1 MKMTD
6 LNQTKEV
13 AIARGSFISGVLA
26 GAAFGSF
33 ITFFIM
39 ISIVADVRNA
49 YRSLRSEAL
58 SRGHIEYI
66 HDKAGDPVLEW
77 TGDDL
82 ESTTTRGESQSE
94 NALRN

>member
-13 AIARGSFISGVLA
+13 AIARGSFISGAIA
-26 GAAFGSF
+26 GMLFGGLV
-33 ITFFIM
+33 TFLVM
-39 ISIVADVRNA
+39 ISIVADVKNA

-94 NALRN
+94 NAQRN